1 MKLSELA
8 AAASGRIAGDPETPV
23 TDLAYRAQEA
33 APGSLFVA
41 LRGATADGHEF
52 AAEALARGAAALAVD
67 HELDAAAP
75 HVVVPDTRAPSA
87 GRAPRGRRARLAG
100 AFFGDPSAELDVLGV
115 TGTSGKTTTTFLV
128 HAILE
133 AA

>member
-8 AAASGRIAGDPETPV
+8 AAASGRIVGDPETPV

-41 LRGATADGHEF
+41 LRGATADGHDF

-67 HELDAAAP
+67 HELDVAVP
-75 HVVVPDTRAPSA
+75 QVVVPDTRVAMARLAVAFFGAPSA
-87 GRAPRGRRARLAG
+87 A
-100 AFFGDPSAELDVLGV
+100 LDVVGV
-115 TGTSGKTTTTFLV
+115 TGTSG
-128 HAILE
+128 
-133 AA
+133 